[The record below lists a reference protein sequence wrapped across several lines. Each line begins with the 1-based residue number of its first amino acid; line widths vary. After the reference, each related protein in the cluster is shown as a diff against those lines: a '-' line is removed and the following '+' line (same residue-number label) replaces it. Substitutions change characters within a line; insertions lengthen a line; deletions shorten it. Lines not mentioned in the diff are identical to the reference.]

1 VPFLADRPFGL
12 GHLGISF
19 GICPRQRSCRTRQDL
34 VPNSVDSLI
43 WGSKVSALDAAPRGQ
58 QLSGFGREYT
68 PATMGDPQ
76 NANSNAQVSMFN
88 NLLGFFSNDI
98 GIDLGTANTL
108 VYVKDHGI
116 VLREPSVVAVQ
127 QGTNKVLAVGD
138 EAKRM
143 LGRTP
148 GNIVA
153 IRPLKDGVIA
163 DFEVTEAMLRHFIS
177 KVHNRRRMVR
187 PRVVIAV
194 PSGITEVEKRAVK
207 DSATHAGAREVYLIE
222 EPMAAAIGCGLPV
235 QDAAGNMIID
245 VGGGTTEVALIS
257 LSGIVFSRSVRVA
270 GDELDEAVINYMKRA
285 YNLMIGERTAE
296 DIKIKIGSAYKMEK
310 ELSMEVKGRDLV
322 AGLPKTI
329 SISSQEVREA
339 VVEPVSTIVDSVR
352 ITLERCPP
360 ELSADLVDR
369 GLVLAGGGALLRGL
383 DKLLQEETGL
393 TVHVA
398 EDPLSAVAEGT
409 GRALQELRFLRAVAS
424 RDRSSNTH

>member
-1 VPFLADRPFGL
+1 
-12 GHLGISF
+12 
-19 GICPRQRSCRTRQDL
+19 
-34 VPNSVDSLI
+34 
-43 WGSKVSALDAAPRGQ
+43 
-58 QLSGFGREYT
+58 
-68 PATMGDPQ
+68 
-76 NANSNAQVSMFN
+76 MFDN
-88 NLLGFFSNDI
+88 VLGFFSNDI

-270 GDELDEAVINYMKRA
+270 GDELDEAIINYMKRA

-329 SISSQEVREA
+329 TISSQEVREA

-383 DKLLQEETGL
+383 DRLLQEETGL
-393 TVHVA
+393 AVHVA

-424 RDRSSNTH
+424 RDRSASTH